1 MKRNGFTLIE
11 LLVVIAIIAV
21 LMSVLMPALRFAREQ
36 GQRAVCLNNLKQMAL
51 AWTLYADDYDGKLV
65 NANTHDRDAWVQWER
80 SYTEDTK
87 EEAIVNGA
95 LYSYC
100 PEKRLYKCPSGI
112 RGEVVTY
119 SIIDAMNGHLA
130 IPNATPDPVKNRND
144 IRNASSRVVFLDE
157 GELTPSSWTI
167 YYFQE
172 LWWDAP
178 TVRHSGGTCW
188 GFADGHSEHW
198 KWADQRTTKLGTMR
212 IDGRITPATADPFWG
227 TGNPDLHRTQR
238 ACWGDLGYDPSEVN

>member
-11 LLVVIAIIAV
+11 LLIVIAIIAV

-65 NANTHDRDAWVQWER
+65 NANTHDRDVWVQWER

-130 IPNATPDPVKNRND
+130 IPNATPDPVKTEMTSEMR
-144 IRNASSRVVFLDE
+144 RAGS
-157 GELTPSSWTI
+157 SSWTK
-167 YYFQE
+167 E
-172 LWWDAP
+172 
-178 TVRHSGGTCW
+178 
-188 GFADGHSEHW
+188 
-198 KWADQRTTKLGTMR
+198 
-212 IDGRITPATADPFWG
+212 
-227 TGNPDLHRTQR
+227 N
-238 ACWGDLGYDPSEVN
+238 